1 MTLSE
6 RIAAAQGA
14 DRALDG
20 EINHFLHGRPYPLQ
34 NVFPSETWLSVA
46 QQFKLDRWTSDLNVV
61 VGEVERR
68 GWTLSL
74 ATTNDGRAYCNVWV
88 NNEDMASGDAHSP
101 CLALLAALVAAVEA
115 KP

>member
-6 RIAAAQGA
+6 RIAAAAGP
-14 DRALDG
+14 DR
-20 EINHFLHGRPYPLQ
+20 EIDREIIKVLWPHVEVPEGYQLHDPPH
-34 NVFPSETWLSVA
+34 
-46 QQFKLDRWTSDLNVV
+46 WTSDLNVV